1 MEHVFT
7 ISKDKGYLDDIL
19 LKIKDLDK
27 VVTIGG
33 GFIGVEVSDELV
45 KSGKDVTLV
54 EILPHI
60 MGLAFDE
67 EIAVVAEKILV
78 ERGLKIKNGA
88 GVKEILGD
96 RKVSGILLDNG
107 EKLDAD
113 AVILSMGYSPNTEL
127 ARKAGVAVNDMGFI
141 KVDEY
146 MRTYNQDIFAVG
158 DCAQKRDFITRRL
171 SGIMLASTAC
181 TEARVAG
188 MNLYSLSSIK
198 TFNGTIS
205 IFSTSLGGT
214 GFGVAGITEN
224 IARNEGFNYVTGS
237 FEGIDKHPG
246 TLPGTH
252 KQMVKLIAARECGI
266 ILGGEVIGGAST
278 GELTNIL
285 GLAIQNKMTVNSL
298 LTTQIGTHPL
308 ITAPPTAY
316 PIIKA
321 AEVVAKKMGQVA

>member
-1 MEHVFT
+1 
-7 ISKDKGYLDDIL
+7 
-19 LKIKDLDK
+19 
-27 VVTIGG
+27 
-33 GFIGVEVSDELV
+33 
-45 KSGKDVTLV
+45 
-54 EILPHI
+54 
-60 MGLAFDE
+60 
-67 EIAVVAEKILV
+67 
-78 ERGLKIKNGA
+78 
-88 GVKEILGD
+88 
-96 RKVSGILLDNG
+96 
-107 EKLDAD
+107 
-113 AVILSMGYSPNTEL
+113 
-127 ARKAGVAVNDMGFI
+127 VNDMGFI